1 MVLDP
6 IPQPLPVHFFW
17 SDPSPPPLVAC
28 VRMCVD
34 MTQSCHDIWGVWLS
48 CMGVYLCECDPVT
61 CSDMTQSY
69 ACLCVW
75 IWLSHIRTST
85 YVGYDSVVWVRICV
99 NMTQSHVRTWRSHM
113 REYDPIV
120 SVDMTQSYVC
130 VCLWIRLSR
139 ITVTC
144 VDMTQSCVCLCVWMW
159 LSHMCVCVC
168 GYDSVISELLH
179 MGGMT
184 QLYGC
189 VFVWIWPSHMCGYD
203 AVICLNMTQSYLWIW
218 LSHTWAY
225 VWCVNMTQSHVQIR
239 LSHMCEH
246 DPIISMD
253 MTQSYVS
260 LYLWIRL
267 SHITNS
273 TYVNYRVAYSHKMP
287 CLYRSFPAFF
297 PQKSPIISGSFAE
310 NDLQFKASFGSSPPC
325 MTQSCE
331 CLYVRMSLIFMCGY
345 DLWGGY
351 DW

>member
-1 MVLDP
+1 
-6 IPQPLPVHFFW
+6 
-17 SDPSPPPLVAC
+17 
-28 VRMCVD
+28 
-34 MTQSCHDIWGVWLS
+34 
-48 CMGVYLCECDPVT
+48 
-61 CSDMTQSY
+61 
-69 ACLCVW
+69 
-75 IWLSHIRTST
+75 
-85 YVGYDSVVWVRICV
+85 
-99 NMTQSHVRTWRSHM
+99 
-113 REYDPIV
+113 
-120 SVDMTQSYVC
+120 
-130 VCLWIRLSR
+130 
-139 ITVTC
+139 
-144 VDMTQSCVCLCVWMW
+144 
-159 LSHMCVCVC
+159 
-168 GYDSVISELLH
+168 

-189 VFVWIWPSHMCGYD
+189 LFVWMRPSHMFGHDSVLCVNMTQSYLWIWLSHMWVYVYGYDSVVSRSHVWIWLSHVCAYVCGCDSVICVSVCVDMTQSYQNFYICGVWLSCMGAYLCEYDPVSHMCGYD
-203 AVICLNMTQSYLWIW
+203 LVICMNMTQSYLWIW

-225 VWCVNMTQSHVQIR
+225 VWCVNMTQSHVRIR

-310 NDLQFKASFGSSPPC
+310 NHLQLKASFGSSPPC